1 MAVHAVEQN
10 RLTVNQQ
17 LAFFRFHAAE
27 TDFNR
32 GTIGDFIFI
41 FEFDEQILTLGV
53 FAAPWSYFSD
63 SCFDP

>member
-1 MAVHAVEQN
+1 MPVHAVDQN
-10 RLTVNQQ
+10 RFAVDQQ

-41 FEFDEQILTLGV
+41 FEFDEQIITLGV
-53 FAAPWSYFSD
+53 FAAPGSYFSD
-63 SCFDP
+63 RCFDP